1 MKKIEIIF
9 LFTNSSNSTRR
20 IKMET
25 PKINPAF
32 IALVEKK
39 LDIECCNNR
48 FYLPI
53 NTIADLKVTIY
64 ILRWR
69 RHDKTFAYDF
79 AVKLDNVCM
88 SDLDRSPYHL
98 YGSSSKE
105 TVKLVLEDFMDFT
118 DKVVIDKMTGMLV
131 LNNDAEKEGELMKE
145 FCDLFSKKNMKVSV
159 NECCV
164 CYAPTTSTTSCD
176 HSLCVSCINA
186 IKTDDNDDEDYPFK
200 QCPMCRQNIEYYN

>member
-1 MKKIEIIF
+1 
-9 LFTNSSNSTRR
+9 
-20 IKMET
+20 MET
-25 PKINPAF
+25 PIINPAF

-79 AVKLDNVCM
+79 AVKLDSVCM
-88 SDLDRSPYHL
+88 SDFDRSPYHL
-98 YGSSSKE
+98 YSSSSKE
-105 TVKLVLEDFMDFT
+105 TVKLVLEDFIDFT

-131 LNNDAEKEGELMKE
+131 LNTDAEKEGELMKE
-145 FCDLFSKKNMKVSV
+145 FCDLFAKKNMKVSV

-176 HSLCVSCINA
+176 HSLCVSCINK
-186 IKTDDNDDEDYPFK
+186 IENKPEDDDDEDYPFK
-200 QCPMCRQNIEYYN
+200 QCPMCRENIEYYN